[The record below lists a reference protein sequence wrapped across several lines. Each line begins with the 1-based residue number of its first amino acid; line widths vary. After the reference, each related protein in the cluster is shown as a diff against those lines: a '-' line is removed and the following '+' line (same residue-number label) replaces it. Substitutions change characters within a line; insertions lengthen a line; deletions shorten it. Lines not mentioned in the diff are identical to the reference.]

1 MNTLNV
7 GDTIRCADH
16 DDMIDTITAL
26 VSDGV
31 EVRIVARWVVKV
43 EQVIETEE
51 K

>member
-7 GDTIRCADH
+7 GDTIHCASRS
-16 DDMIDTITAL
+16 DMIDTITAL

-31 EVRIVARWVVKV
+31 EVRIVGRCVVKV
-43 EQVIETEE
+43 EQVRETEE